1 MEKASPS
8 PSRSES
14 FSRGGGWLR
23 SKARVAPSLEHLG
36 ESFNS
41 STASFIDMDPAELF
55 SMRWTSDNDSGLPLL
70 AGAVDDLLLH
80 PCDEPSGIA
89 RDDAGISTSAS
100 SPAFFHSAQSTPA
113 SASCSGSRR
122 SKPRTL
128 MATRRLLL
136 RYLRFLA
143 PLCRKARS
151 LAPRPGTATTTPARR
166 SASSVYSAAAAEH
179 WCHGNADTAVRDAI
193 LYCKKSFTALG
204 VSVDRPGIVSSRA
217 AKARCGRYGSGGL
230 AGALRVW
237 PLGRRSLPHGSLDD
251 DDFAL
256 AC

>member
-23 SKARVAPSLEHLG
+23 SKARVAPSLEHLDVVLG

-70 AGAVDDLLLH
+70 AGAVDDLLL
-80 PCDEPSGIA
+80 PGDEPSGI
-89 RDDAGISTSAS
+89 AGISTSAS

-122 SKPRTL
+122 SKTRTL

-151 LAPRPGTATTTPARR
+151 LAPRPGGGRALAGTATSTPARR
-166 SASSVYSAAAAEH
+166 SACSVSSAAAGEH

-193 LYCKKSFTALG
+193 LYCKKSFTA
-204 VSVDRPGIVSSRA
+204 RTE
-217 AKARCGRYGSGGL
+217 C
-230 AGALRVW
+230 
-237 PLGRRSLPHGSLDD
+237 
-251 DDFAL
+251 
-256 AC
+256 